1 MLTGLAASRGVT
13 TGAARVLR
21 DLREADRLAPG
32 DILVCVTTMPAWTP
46 LFARAG
52 GLVTAGGGALSHAA
66 VTAREFGIPAVLSVA
81 DVMTR
86 IRDG

>member
-1 MLTGLAASRGVT
+1 M
-13 TGAARVLR
+13 
-21 DLREADRLAPG
+21 RETLP
-32 DILVCVTTMPAWTP
+32 PWTP

-52 GLVTAGGGALSHAA
+52 GIVTAGGGALSHAA

-86 IRDG
+86 IKDGQRVTVDGTNGVVRLED